1 MGSAFLAIDCG
12 NSRLKTTLFQDSV
25 CVETTAFDSKDI
37 EGVLLY
43 MESRGVDSAAMVSVG
58 HTDVRMVETVRQAV
72 DDRFLLL
79 THNTPLPIVIG
90 YDTPET
96 LGLDRVA
103 AAAGAYSLYSGR
115 TCVVA
120 DAGTALT
127 VDLLD
132 AEGTFWGGTI
142 SPGISMQFRALHEGT
157 HSLPEV
163 SLRDYPVDAGGKVP
177 GNTRTAIAVGVVDGM
192 VDRLY
197 CARRPGTV
205 MVVTGG
211 DGDLLYRKL
220 MEREHPDGMDIVYIP
235 YLVALGLKYIF
246 DEYEKGI

>member
-1 MGSAFLAIDCG
+1 M
-12 NSRLKTTLFQDSV
+12 
-25 CVETTAFDSKDI
+25 ETTVFDSKDI

-43 MESRGVDSAAMVSVG
+43 MERHGVDSAAVVSVG
-58 HTDVRMVETVRQAV
+58 HTDIRMIETVRQAV

-90 YDTPET
+90 YDTPQT

-115 TCVVA
+115 ACVVV

-127 VDLLD
+127 VDVLD
-132 AEGTFWGGTI
+132 AEGTFLGGTI
-142 SPGISMQFRALHEGT
+142 SPGISMQFKALHEGT
-157 HSLPEV
+157 HRLPEV
-163 SLRDYPVDAGGKVP
+163 SLSEYPVDSVGKVARD
-177 GNTRTAIAVGVVDGM
+177 TRTAIATGVVDGM

-197 CARRPGTV
+197 CAQRPGAV
-205 MVVTGG
+205 MAVTGG
-211 DGDLLYRKL
+211 DGEILYRKL
-220 MEREHPDGMDIVYIP
+220 MEREHPDGAEIVYLP
-235 YLVALGLKYIF
+235 YLVAQGLKYIF